1 MLDEVRRFIRRERLL
16 QDKEPVWVAVSGG
29 IDSMVLLHVL
39 RELDHPCSVAH
50 VDHGL
55 RGAESDA
62 DRIFVEGHCK
72 HMGVAFRKLKVDV
85 KAHARANQLSI
96 QSAGREM
103 RYDWLAELWR
113 ERPMP
118 IAMGHQADDAV
129 ESLFINLMRG
139 TGAHGWS
146 TIRPVSGIYVRPLS
160 CVGREVIV
168 RYAAEHQVPYR
179 EDASNADP
187 KYLRNRIRHEVLPL
201 LESMRPGVLRTMSRS
216 INLLRELEEAGQ
228 QLSIAGLAGV
238 KPSPDGTIHVP
249 FAHIESSPVP
259 NLLLHRFLRPIGF
272 HPDTLERIRDAI
284 AERNTGAVFAAGPW
298 QVCVDREEL
307 IFAPTVTEY
316 PAYVIDPA
324 MSDQSVGPFYWSLS
338 AGLAALSPSGAYEV
352 WLDAE
357 RLSFPMELRPWC
369 AGDRIR
375 PIGLGGSKLVSDILI
390 DARVP
395 VNKKP
400 GVYVL
405 ESAGAIVW
413 VVGHRIAE
421 GYQAT
426 AQSGSVLFIGSS
438 MKPEDR

>member
-1 MLDEVRRFIRRERLL
+1 MLDEVRRFIRREGMLREG
-16 QDKEPVWVAVSGG
+16 EPVWVAVSGG
-29 IDSMVLLHVL
+29 VDSMVLLHVL
-39 RELDHPCSVAH
+39 HELDHPCSVAH

-55 RGAESDA
+55 RGAESEA

-72 HMGVAFRKLKVDV
+72 HMGVAFRTLKVDV
-85 KAHARANQLSI
+85 KAHARANHLSV

-113 ERPMP
+113 ERSMP
-118 IAMGHQADDAV
+118 IAMGHHADDAV
-129 ESLFINLMRG
+129 ESLFINLLRG

-160 CVGREVIV
+160 CVGREAIA

-179 EDASNADP
+179 EDPSNADP

-201 LESMRPGVLRTMSRS
+201 LGSIRPGALRTMARS
-216 INLLRELEEAGQ
+216 INILRELEEAGQ
-228 QLSIAGLAGV
+228 QLSIAQLAGV

-249 FAHIESSPVP
+249 FACFEGSPVP
-259 NLLLHRFLRPIGF
+259 NLVLHRVLRPIGF
-272 HPDTLERIRDAI
+272 HPDMLDRIRDSI
-284 AERNTGAVFAAGPW
+284 TERNTGAVFAAGPW

-307 IFAPTVTEY
+307 ILGPTITDY
-316 PAYVIDPA
+316 PGYMIDPA
-324 MSDQSVGPFYWSLS
+324 MSDQSVGPFFWSLS
-338 AGLAALSPSGAYEV
+338 EAPAAPFPSGAHEV
-352 WLDAE
+352 RLDAE
-357 RLSFPMELRPWC
+357 RLSFPIGLRPWR

-375 PIGLGGSKLVSDILI
+375 PIGLAGSRLVSDILI
-390 DARVP
+390 DAKVP
-395 VNKKP
+395 MNEKP

-405 ESAGAIVW
+405 ESAGTIVW

-426 AQSGSVLFIGSS
+426 AQSGSVLIVGSS
-438 MKPEDR
+438 MKPEAL

>member
-1 MLDEVRRFIRRERLL
+1 MLDEVRRFIRRERML
-16 QDKEPVWVAVSGG
+16 QQGEPVWVAVSGG

-39 RELDHPCSVAH
+39 RELGHPCSVAH

-62 DRIFVEGHCK
+62 DRAFVEDHCK
-72 HMGVAFRKLKVDV
+72 HLGVPFRTLTVDV
-85 KAHARANQLSI
+85 MAHARANHLSI
-96 QSAGREM
+96 QSAGREI
-103 RYDWLAELWR
+103 RYDWLGELWR

-118 IAMGHQADDAV
+118 IAMGHHADDAV
-129 ESLFINLMRG
+129 ESLFINLLRG

-146 TIRPVSGIYVRPLS
+146 AIRPVSGMYIRPLLS
-160 CVGREVIV
+160 VGREAVA
-168 RYAAEHQVPYR
+168 RYAAEQQVPYR

-201 LESMRPGVLRTMSRS
+201 LGSIRPGALRTMSRS

-228 QLSIAGLAGV
+228 QVSIAALAGV
-238 KPSPDGTIHVP
+238 KSYPDGTIHVP
-249 FAHIESSPVP
+249 FARIEGSLVP
-259 NLLLHRFLRPIGF
+259 NLVLHRVLRHIGF
-272 HPDTLERIRDAI
+272 HPDTMDRIRDAI

-298 QVCVDREEL
+298 RVCVDREVL
-307 IFAPTVTEY
+307 IIGPAVTEY

-324 MSDQSVGPFYWSLS
+324 MSDRSVGPFFWSLS
-338 AGLAALSPSGAYEV
+338 EGPVAMAPSGTDEV
-352 WLDAE
+352 WLDAD
-357 RLSFPMELRPWC
+357 RLSFPIGIRPWR

-390 DARVP
+390 DAKVP
-395 VNKKP
+395 ANGKP

-405 ESAGAIVW
+405 ESDGAIVW

-426 AQSGSVLFIGSS
+426 AQSGSVLIVGSS
-438 MKPEDR
+438 MKPKDP